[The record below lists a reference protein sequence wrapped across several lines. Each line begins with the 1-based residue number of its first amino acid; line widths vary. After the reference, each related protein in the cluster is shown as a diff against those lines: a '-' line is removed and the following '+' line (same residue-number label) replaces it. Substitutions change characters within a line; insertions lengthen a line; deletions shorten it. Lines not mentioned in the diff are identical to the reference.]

1 MKMTMD
7 DVGYVWIQFK
17 NDVLYHVVE
26 ENKDIIFRANVD
38 YIARKLDKTYMI
50 DQTGYEFEIAGVDE
64 DLWEEYRF

>member
-1 MKMTMD
+1 MD